1 LQAKTGYIGQVR
13 SLSGRVRNRS
23 GRWLYFSMIANHHL
37 HSLYDAEKLID
48 EACLILA
55 GTE

>member
-13 SLSGRVRNRS
+13 SLSGRVTNQS
-23 GRWLYFSMIANHHL
+23 GQRLYFRMIANHHL
-37 HSLYDAEKLID
+37 HSLYDADKLID